1 MIKLKD
7 DESIEDESVK
17 LKKMLENLKA
27 DIPSL
32 LVIEVG
38 VNISSRPSAF
48 NLVLTA
54 DFENEIGLNA
64 YRIHPAHKEVLNY
77 MESVVEKTA
86 VVDYVQ

>member
-32 LVIEVG
+32 LAIEVG